1 MLRDLTPL
9 FEPSSVAVIGA
20 SSDPAKIGGRPISYL
35 QTAGFQG
42 TIVPINPSH
51 DQISGIRAY
60 PDLDAYDG
68 GIDLALIM
76 LSADRVVDA
85 VERCAQRGV
94 RTAIVFSAG
103 FAEMGEEGLKQQDR
117 IRDLALDT
125 GIRVLGPNCLGVLNV
140 GAGLMAT
147 FAGSL
152 VSGHPVPGRIGF
164 ASQSGAVGSHCMA
177 LARERGLGISKWVT
191 TGNEVDVDLADC
203 IAYLAGDEETDVIV
217 GYVEGA
223 RDGAKLCAAL
233 ELAQDAAKPVIML
246 KAGSSA
252 VGAEAVLSHTA
263 ALAGSDRVYDAV
275 FEKYGVRR
283 ARSIDDLL
291 NTAYLHAWGKPQRPE
306 TTVSMVTVQGA
317 GAGAL
322 ARTAEREGL
331 SIAAQRR
338 AESSAGLVAETRA
351 ALESDG
357 SAAVLVFAP
366 GARFDADGTDPDLL
380 EGLVQAGSDHPGTVK
395 VLSALCDGAACS
407 RLEAGG
413 WRLLAEPDAALASLG
428 AVLGYYG
435 ERDAA
440 QRRPAGAQESL
451 PAFTSVLRPG
461 MNEVEAMDLL
471 DEMGVPTPP
480 RVLSRSPEES
490 VAAARDIA
498 RPVALKVVS
507 PDIAH
512 KSDVGGVRLGILG
525 DDAVREAHEK
535 ILADVAPHAGRIDG
549 ILVVPMISGGLE
561 LILGLNRDPVFGPV
575 VVCGLGG
582 KLVELYGEVSLRM
595 APVDPLTAGEML
607 TGLGVPDLFD
617 GAGGRGSFDLPGLA
631 EVVSRFSRMGVAA
644 MAAGADSI
652 EVNPL
657 LVTGEGEGWV
667 ALDALV
673 VVNDTTAP

>member
-1 MLRDLTPL
+1 MLRDLAPL

-20 SSDPAKIGGRPISYL
+20 SSDPRKIGGRPISYL
-35 QTAGFQG
+35 QTAGFRG
-42 TIVPINPSH
+42 TVVPINPSH
-51 DQISGIRAY
+51 AEISGIQAY
-60 PDLDAYDG
+60 PDLEAYDG
-68 GIDLALIM
+68 DIDLALVM

-85 VERCAQRGV
+85 VERCVQRGV
-94 RTAIVFSAG
+94 RAAIVFSAG
-103 FAEMGEEGLKQQDR
+103 FAEMGAEGLAQQER
-117 IRDLALDT
+117 IQALAQDS

-152 VSGHPVPGRIGF
+152 VSGYPVAGSIGF

-233 ELAQDAAKPVIML
+233 QMAHDAAKPVVML
-246 KAGSSA
+246 KAGASA

-263 ALAGSDRVYDAV
+263 ALAGSDRVYDAA

-291 NTAYLHAWGKPQRPE
+291 NTAYLHAGGKPHRAA
-306 TTVSMVTVQGA
+306 TTVSAITVQGV
-317 GAGAL
+317 GMGAL
-322 ARTAEREGL
+322 TRTAEREGL
-331 SIAAQRR
+331 SIAARRR
-338 AESSAGLVAETRA
+338 AESAAGLLQEVRSS
-351 ALESDG
+351 LVSDG

-366 GARFDADGTDPDLL
+366 GVHLDAEGSDSGLL
-380 EGLVQAGSDHPGTVK
+380 DGLVQVGSEHPGAVK
-395 VLSALCDGAACS
+395 VLSALCDGAART
-407 RLEAGG
+407 RLESGG
-413 WRLLAEPDAALASLG
+413 WRLLVEPDAALASLG
-428 AVLGYYG
+428 AVLGYHG
-435 ERDAA
+435 ARGAA
-440 QRRPAGAQESL
+440 DPRSTGAPESL
-451 PAFTSVLRPG
+451 PTLTSAIRPG

-471 DEMGVPTPP
+471 DELGVPTPP

-490 VAAARDIA
+490 VAAARGMA
-498 RPVALKVVS
+498 GPVALKVVS
-507 PDIAH
+507 PDITH
-512 KSDVGGVRLGILG
+512 KSDVGGVRLGLLG

-535 ILADVAPHAGRIDG
+535 ILADVGPHARHIDG

-582 KLVELYGEVSLRM
+582 KLVELYGEVSLRL
-595 APVDPLTAGEML
+595 APVDPRTATGML
-607 TGLGVPDLFD
+607 TGLGVPEMVAARGTGLDLE
-617 GAGGRGSFDLPGLA
+617 GLA
-631 EVVSRFSRMGVAA
+631 EVVSRFSRAGVAA

-673 VVNDTTAP
+673 VAHGPTAA